1 MARLE
6 AVANVALRV
15 PGLALLDLLYRWDA
29 AALGDL
35 LRPRRGDPPLLRP
48 PALRG
53 AYCLGHLLCLVVLML
68 PVRSLVKLYLHI
80 LTALLLAAGHTAA
93 RDYVRHEL
101 EYGFQGTVYSD
112 PAVLSRFATTLTGD
126 LRGCVSQ
133 HPPMSPVRGQG
144 I

>member
-48 PALRG
+48 PVLRG

-68 PVRSLVKLYLHI
+68 PVRSLVKLYLHL
-80 LTALLLAAGHTAA
+80 LTALLLAAGH
-93 RDYVRHEL
+93 
-101 EYGFQGTVYSD
+101 
-112 PAVLSRFATTLTGD
+112 
-126 LRGCVSQ
+126 
-133 HPPMSPVRGQG
+133 
-144 I
+144 

>member
-35 LRPRRGDPPLLRP
+35 LRPRRGDPPFLRP

-53 AYCLGHLLCLVVLML
+53 AYCLGEGC
-68 PVRSLVKLYLHI
+68 
-80 LTALLLAAGHTAA
+80 GGA
-93 RDYVRHEL
+93 RGGR
-101 EYGFQGTVYSD
+101 
-112 PAVLSRFATTLTGD
+112 PR
-126 LRGCVSQ
+126 
-133 HPPMSPVRGQG
+133 RGQAG
-144 I
+144 DTLGDRQAGDTSWHGQVGDIGVQLKGWTGWGHSRG

>member
-53 AYCLGHLLCLVVLML
+53 AYCLGEGCGGTGGRGGTATLGTRRGGSPRMDRLGTRGAPRGWTGWGHGWDIVGTPQGVDSLGTRGDTPGMDML
-68 PVRSLVKLYLHI
+68 GETGTP
-80 LTALLLAAGHTAA
+80 
-93 RDYVRHEL
+93 
-101 EYGFQGTVYSD
+101 QG
-112 PAVLSRFATTLTGD
+112 
-126 LRGCVSQ
+126 
-133 HPPMSPVRGQG
+133 
-144 I
+144 

>member
-53 AYCLGHLLCLVVLML
+53 AYCLGHLLCVVVLML
-68 PVRSLVKLYLHI
+68 PVRSLVKLYLHL
-80 LTALLLAAGHTAA
+80 LTALLLAAGHMAA
-93 RDYVRHEL
+93 RDYVRREL
-101 EYGFQGTVYSD
+101 EYGFQGAVYSD
-112 PAVLSRFATTLTGD
+112 PAALGRFATALTGQ
-126 LRGCVSQ
+126 LCLCTLCSLLMRSRR
-133 HPPMSPVRGQG
+133 PWLF
-144 I
+144 